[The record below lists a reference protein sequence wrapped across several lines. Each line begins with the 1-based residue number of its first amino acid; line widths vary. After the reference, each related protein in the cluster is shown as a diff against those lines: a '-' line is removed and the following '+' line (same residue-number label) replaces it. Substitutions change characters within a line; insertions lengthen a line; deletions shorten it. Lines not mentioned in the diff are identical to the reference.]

1 MLNDSS
7 PPDTQ
12 LKTNPTNPH
21 RSNVDSR
28 PSVTL
33 LDHDLLRAGRKAVL
47 CTGPCAFDVLA
58 NSRSSSGPL
67 TSLLTKMVLMELV
80 YGDDHT
86 GLEAEITKWIAPLCY
101 QASSA
106 WWNCIYVPQRKANHH
121 NSVRGGLL
129 HNSSRPLRDHH
140 TSLLLLNWWVLF
152 QITHMEM
159 LFVFT
164 SSSESLCPPFS
175 HWEITLFSIPA
186 HHKIRAWLHSMF
198 LIPNCLL
205 T

>member
-47 CTGPCAFDVLA
+47 CTGPCAFDALA

-129 HNSSRPLRDHH
+129 HDSSRSPKRPSYFPVVVKLMGVVPDYTHGNAFCFHFQLRKLVPTIFSLGNH
-140 TSLLLLNWWVLF
+140 T
-152 QITHMEM
+152 
-159 LFVFT
+159 VFYT
-164 SSSESLCPPFS
+164 CSS
-175 HWEITLFSIPA
+175 
-186 HHKIRAWLHSMF
+186 
-198 LIPNCLL
+198 
-205 T
+205 